1 MRSITACLNAPSLLL
16 PPAGA
21 RRERDGSAPPD
32 TTLTHGMRSRV
43 VPAMTTLFTT
53 ISSPIGELTIVSDGE
68 ALTGLYMAEHSG
80 RPPLPAGGVRDDAA
94 LAEPARQLRQF
105 FRGERTEFELPIRP
119 AGTPFQRA
127 VWAALLA
134 VPYGETA
141 SYGELAQ
148 HVGRPG
154 AARAVG
160 LANA

>member
-1 MRSITACLNAPSLLL
+1 
-16 PPAGA
+16 
-21 RRERDGSAPPD
+21 
-32 TTLTHGMRSRV
+32 
-43 VPAMTTLFTT
+43 MTTLFTT

-160 LANA
+160 LANAHNPLAIVVPCHRVVGASGSLTGYAGGLHRKRWLLAHEARHAA